1 MRIWCQKF
9 NSDGRNLQIL
19 QISSREWNV
28 SDDNNLSITLLGDLN
43 SLTKVSDTAANL
55 DFIVEELLE
64 RANVENFV
72 GGWLGCVDGEL
83 KPGNC

>member
-1 MRIWCQKF
+1 M
-9 NSDGRNLQIL
+9 
-19 QISSREWNV
+19 

-43 SLTKVSDTAANL
+43 SLTKVPDTAANL

-72 GGWLGCVDGEL
+72 GGGLGCVDGEL

>member
-1 MRIWCQKF
+1 M
-9 NSDGRNLQIL
+9 
-19 QISSREWNV
+19 

-55 DFIVEELLE
+55 DLIMEEFLE
-64 RANVENFV
+64 RVNVENFV
-72 GGWLGCVDGEL
+72 GGGLGRVDGEL